1 MLTGNEEKRLFLATV
16 PKSRPRRCC
25 RSTVRTSS
33 SVSSYSKAETDIC
46 TQKTSCI
53 DIYAHILALINTNSS
68 NSRECWIGRGP
79 KGIEFQTLYS
89 ILHPA
94 ASKLGLIILLI
105 LYLTS
110 SKFKS
115 SLITFQARKE
125 VHIFCT
131 WYFIIRSP
139 MNKHE
144 RPSPC
149 HPCPQHFNIDE
160 SDSKSIHNTG
170 NFKIYKYSSFLI
182 PNAKMRN
189 FSNKQQRRDVL
200 TAAAWD
206 EHSC

>member
-1 MLTGNEEKRLFLATV
+1 MPIYLH
-16 PKSRPRRCC
+16 
-25 RSTVRTSS
+25 SS
-33 SVSSYSKAETDIC
+33 I
-46 TQKTSCI
+46 Q
-53 DIYAHILALINTNSS
+53 ILAILESVGLGVALKVLRFKLCTASYTQLLRS
-68 NSRECWIGRGP
+68 LGWLYCW
-79 KGIEFQTLYS
+79 FF
-89 ILHPA
+89 
-94 ASKLGLIILLI
+94 
-105 LYLTS
+105 YLTS
-110 SKFKS
+110 SKSKS

-131 WYFIIRSP
+131 WYFINRSS

-160 SDSKSIHNTG
+160 SDSKSIYNTG